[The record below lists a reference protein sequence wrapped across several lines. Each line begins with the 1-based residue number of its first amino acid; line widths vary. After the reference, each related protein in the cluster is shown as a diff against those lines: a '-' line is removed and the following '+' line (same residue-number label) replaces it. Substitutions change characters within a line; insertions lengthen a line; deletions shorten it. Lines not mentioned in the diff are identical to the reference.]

1 MKAIWKNLE
10 LQHELVSSLQ
20 KKKSHCSIQSGSMA
34 EIEEQKQGNV
44 K

>member
-1 MKAIWKNLE
+1 MNW
-10 LQHELVSSLQ
+10 LVAYK